1 MVMLTTWPW
10 QHWARLRPEQP
21 ALHGESEPYNWRQLA
36 AELDRRAAGYQAQGV
51 LEGSGVALRGK
62 NSLALLLDYLA
73 LIQCGA
79 RVLVLN
85 PQLPAALLAQLL
97 PGLTLAFLREH
108 AAPVTTPVPP
118 LYPPRHAPAP
128 CHVAPVA
135 FSPSRLA
142 TLTLTSGSS
151 GLPKAAAHS
160 LAAHLASAAGVLA
173 RIPFPA
179 DACWLL
185 SLPLFHVSGQ
195 GIVWRWLRAGAALAV
210 RPQWPLADALAGCT
224 HASLVPTQLWR
235 LLEQGRVPE
244 TLRAVLLGGAA
255 IPTSLTDRAEQAGI
269 RCWCGYGM
277 TEMAST
283 VCAKRAD
290 ARPGVGLPLAG
301 CEISLVDEEVLIRA
315 PGQAAGYWRDGVLH
329 PLADSE
335 GWYHS
340 RDRGVM
346 EAGELRILGRLDNL
360 FFSGGEGI
368 QPEEIERVLAR
379 HPQVTQAFVV
389 PVNDVQFGQR
399 PVAVLE
405 TAAALHPEQLAHWL
419 APQVPR
425 FQLPVAY
432 YPLPASLKQGGI
444 KIPRHQ
450 VQQWVAAQP

>member
-1 MVMLTTWPW
+1 MLTTWPW
-10 QHWARLRPEQP
+10 QHWARQRPDQP
-21 ALHGESEPYNWRQLA
+21 ALHGEEERYTWRQLT
-36 AELDRRAAGYQAQGV
+36 AELDRRAAHYQAQGV
-51 LEGSGVALRGK
+51 QAGCGVALRGK

-85 PQLPAALLAQLL
+85 PQLPAALLARLL

-108 AAPVTTPVPP
+108 AEPVTCDVPP
-118 LYPPRHAPAP
+118 LYPPVQALPP
-128 CHVAPVA
+128 GGCAPVA
-135 FSPSRLA
+135 FVPSRLA

-160 LAAHLASAAGVLA
+160 IAAHLASAAGVLA
-173 RIPFPA
+173 LIPFPA

-210 RPQWPLADALAGCT
+210 RPQLPLAEALAGCT

-235 LLEQGRVPE
+235 LLEQGCVPG

-255 IPTSLTDRAEQAGI
+255 IPTALTSRAEQAGI

-290 ARPGVGLPLAG
+290 AQPGVGQPLAG
-301 CEISLVDEEVLIRA
+301 CEIKVVKEEVLIRA

-329 PLADSE
+329 PLADNE

-368 QPEEIERVLAR
+368 QPEEIERILAR
-379 HPQVTQAFVV
+379 HPQVTQVFVV
-389 PVNDVQFGQR
+389 PVEDVQFGQR

-405 TAAALHPEQLAHWL
+405 TTGTLQPEALTHWL
-419 APQVPR
+419 AGQVPR
-425 FQLPVAY
+425 FQWPVAY
-432 YPLPASLKQGGI
+432 YSLPESLKQGGI

-450 VQQWVAAQP
+450 VQQWVASQP